1 MALTVSIAPRSRARA
16 SLSSTITTGEYVS
29 VSAQADVERAYLE
42 VEQLSLQGEFQ
53 KERAELADIYMRRG
67 LE

>member
-1 MALTVSIAPRSRARA
+1 M
-16 SLSSTITTGEYVS
+16 SSTITTGEYVS